1 MKRSLLI
8 TICLLFS
15 TNAFAKDLA
24 SYRFAVRED
33 VAGKS
38 IIHSLVAT
46 VTDEAELNITH
57 NTASGTFPF
66 FMDEQS
72 EGEGSFSKKLNKHIF
87 SLLKRDIIRLSEA
100 EIERRTNQ
108 IVCMMMP
115 GPTMSNNHL
124 SVLRGYDYRSDSF
137 TGVME
142 LVDGPSGCW
151 VSSATYPKNTYDR
164 AAATSL
170 KGLIKA
176 ITLDSIGSDL

>member
-1 MKRSLLI
+1 MKTSLLI
-8 TICLLFS
+8 TIGLLFS
-15 TNAFAKDLA
+15 TNVFAKDLA

-38 IIHSLVAT
+38 IIHHM
-46 VTDEAELNITH
+46 VTTITEEAELNIVL
-57 NTASGTFPF
+57 NTSSGSFPF
-66 FMDEQS
+66 FIDGES
-72 EGEGSFSKKLNKHIF
+72 EAEANFSKPLNKHIF
-87 SLLKRDIIRLSEA
+87 ALLKRDITRLSGA
-100 EIERRTNQ
+100 DIERRTNQ

-124 SVLRGYDYRSDSF
+124 SVLRGYDYNTGTF
-137 TGVME
+137 AGVME

-164 AAATSL
+164 TAATSL